1 VGIPFEE
8 MLHTVEGA
16 LAVAY
21 TRAFSPAG
29 EVSVKLDTKTGG
41 LEVRSRVVREDGSEM
56 VEMLPSED
64 FKRMAAQTAKH
75 AVLRHIHDLERDKV
89 LRDVAEHKGELASG
103 VVDRIEMGTVY
114 VDLGRAEGVMPPEE
128 QIPGEQLHPG
138 RPVLVAIMDAQ
149 RNARQAQVRVSR
161 ASRMFVHRLLEAE
174 VPEIKAGTVQ
184 IRAIARE
191 PGLRTKVGVSTTQPG
206 LDPVGACVGPK
217 GVRHRA
223 ILSELASE
231 HVDIVP
237 WSDDPEAFVASSLGP
252 ARAESVSIDRMTR
265 TATVLVPARAAFTCH
280 RERWTE
286 RAAGGQ
292 AHRLSDRYQGKR
304 PGGGGWYPRGCAR
317 RGMSPFAPAWPAGW
331 RTARGRWSASCA
343 EPKAELR
350 WTSLGEQA
358 GAGPT
363 SIGMPPASRPRASER
378 LWSAR

>member
-1 VGIPFEE
+1 MSRAGSRSHSEPATESLAEALTALCAEVGIPFEE

-29 EVSVKLDTKTGG
+29 EVSVKLDTKTGA
-41 LEVRSRVVREDGSEM
+41 LEVRSRVVRDDGSEM

-138 RPVLVAIMDAQ
+138 RPVLVVIMEAQ

-161 ASRMFVHRLLEAE
+161 ASRNFVHRLLEAE

-184 IRAIARE
+184 VRAIARE
-191 PGLRTKVGVSTTQPG
+191 PGLRTKIGVSSSQPG

-223 ILSELASE
+223 ILSELATE

-237 WSDDPEAFVASSLGP
+237 WSDDPETFVAASLGP
-252 ARAESVSIDRMTR
+252 AKAESVTIDRMTR
-265 TATVLVPARAAFTCH
+265 TATVLVPKAQLSLAIGRDGQNARLAAKLTGF
-280 RERWTE
+280 RIDIKPSDAE
-286 RAAGGQ
+286 ADGGDE
-292 AHRLSDRYQGKR
+292 A
-304 PGGGGWYPRGCAR
+304 
-317 RGMSPFAPAWPAGW
+317 
-331 RTARGRWSASCA
+331 TA
-343 EPKAELR
+343 
-350 WTSLGEQA
+350 
-358 GAGPT
+358 
-363 SIGMPPASRPRASER
+363 
-378 LWSAR
+378 

>member
-1 VGIPFEE
+1 VTLSRAGSRSQSEPATESLAEALTALCAEVGIPFEE

-21 TRAFSPAG
+21 ARAFSPAG
-29 EVSVKLDTKTGG
+29 EVTVKLDTKTGA

-114 VDLGRAEGVMPPEE
+114 VDLGRAEGLMPPEE

-138 RPVLVAIMDAQ
+138 RPVLVLIMDAQ
-149 RNARQAQVRVSR
+149 RNTRQAQVRVSR
-161 ASRMFVHRLLEAE
+161 ASRNFVHRLLEAE

-184 IRAIARE
+184 VRGIARE
-191 PGLRTKVGVSTTQPG
+191 PGLRTKIAVSSSQPG

-237 WSDDPEAFVASSLGP
+237 WSDDPETFVASSLGP
-252 ARAESVSIDRMTR
+252 ARADSVTIDRMTR
-265 TATVLVPARAAFTCH
+265 TATVLVPRTQLSLAIGRDGQNARLAAKLTGL
-280 RERWTE
+280 RIDIKPSDSDGEAVAE
-286 RAAGGQ
+286 AQ
-292 AHRLSDRYQGKR
+292 A
-304 PGGGGWYPRGCAR
+304 
-317 RGMSPFAPAWPAGW
+317 
-331 RTARGRWSASCA
+331 
-343 EPKAELR
+343 
-350 WTSLGEQA
+350 
-358 GAGPT
+358 
-363 SIGMPPASRPRASER
+363 
-378 LWSAR
+378 

>member
-1 VGIPFEE
+1 VTLSRAGSRSHSEPATESLAEALTALCAEVGIPFAE

-21 TRAFSPAG
+21 ARAFSPAG
-29 EVSVKLDTKTGG
+29 EITVKLDTKTGG
-41 LEVRSRVVREDGSEM
+41 LEVRSRIVRSDGSEM

-64 FKRMAAQTAKH
+64 FKRLAAQTAKH

-103 VVDRIEMGTVY
+103 VVDRMEMGTVY

-138 RPVLVAIMDAQ
+138 RPVLVMIMEAQ

-184 IRAIARE
+184 VRGIARE
-191 PGLRTKVGVSTTQPG
+191 PGLRTKIAVSSTQVG

-237 WSDDPEAFVASSLGP
+237 WSDDAEAFVASSLGP
-252 ARAESVSIDRMTR
+252 AKPDAVTIDRMTR
-265 TATVLVPARAAFTCH
+265 TATVLVPRAQLSLAIGRDGQNARLAAKLTGF
-280 RERWTE
+280 RIDIK
-286 RAAGGQ
+286 A
-292 AHRLSDRYQGKR
+292 SDADGEVV
-304 PGGGGWYPRGCAR
+304 
-317 RGMSPFAPAWPAGW
+317 
-331 RTARGRWSASCA
+331 A
-343 EPKAELR
+343 EPTA
-350 WTSLGEQA
+350 
-358 GAGPT
+358 
-363 SIGMPPASRPRASER
+363 
-378 LWSAR
+378 